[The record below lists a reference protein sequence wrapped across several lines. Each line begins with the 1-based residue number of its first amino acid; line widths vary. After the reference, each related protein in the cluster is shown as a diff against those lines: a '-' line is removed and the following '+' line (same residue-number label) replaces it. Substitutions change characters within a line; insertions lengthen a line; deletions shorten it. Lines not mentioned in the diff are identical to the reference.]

1 METIFKGIWKWI
13 VCGSVFASILG
24 IALYFMASN
33 TAIIISLVFVCLLLL
48 VITGYILYVLHVFIR
63 QSHTKEYDIISSFA
77 EFRSDNGVKSS
88 YDTYRVIQC
97 KRMTLS
103 EIKYNFKWSGSKLP
117 TVSSTC
123 QKIKMPIHATT
134 PEEWDYAILELKNP
148 LIYNECTVLH
158 FHTEND
164 DSDGKAGAFLSLK
177 VEFPISFIQ
186 FRALLSYKPDGY
198 KQTAIF
204 ERRRFDSNV
213 DAGWE
218 TIRSVSFDN
227 EYKSYICM
235 QERPAP
241 GYSYRLRWEK

>member
-1 METIFKGIWKWI
+1 MGTIFKGIWKWI
-13 VCGSVFASILG
+13 VSGSVFASILG

-33 TAIIISLVFVCLLLL
+33 TAIIISLTFVCLLLL
-48 VITGYILYVLHVFIR
+48 VITCYILYALHVFIR
-63 QSHTKEYDIISSFA
+63 QSHTREYDIISSFA

-88 YDTYRVIQC
+88 YDTHRVIQC
-97 KRMTLS
+97 KRMALS

-123 QKIKMPIHATT
+123 QNIKEIHSTT

-164 DSDGKAGAFLSLK
+164 DSDGKAGPFLSLK
-177 VEFPISFIQ
+177 VETPISFIQ
-186 FRALLSYKPDGY
+186 FRALLSYKSDEY
-198 KQTAIF
+198 KRTAIF

-218 TIRSVSFDN
+218 TIQSVPFDS
-227 EYKSYICM
+227 EYKSYTCM
-235 QERPAP
+235 QERPVP